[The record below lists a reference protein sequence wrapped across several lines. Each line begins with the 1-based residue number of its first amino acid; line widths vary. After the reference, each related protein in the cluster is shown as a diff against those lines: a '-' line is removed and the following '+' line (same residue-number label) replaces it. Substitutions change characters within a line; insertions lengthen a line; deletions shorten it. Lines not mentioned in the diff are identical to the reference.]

1 MKSITL
7 WRMKREAKR
16 SGLRV
21 VGNFLIAFHTRD
33 VISGFTLDPAPSSTY
48 IWTFVIPTYDDLPY
62 LHMSLGQ
69 RIASAELDKAFFC
82 GMHEAYAKKLETVR
96 TAADLL
102 LYVDSLD
109 FTSDYSEWV
118 KYISAIRLGDF
129 VAADATLKTLL
140 KLPMS
145 NAIQSRLDA
154 IRSVLKNGGESG
166 AQHLLETWSV
176 QTDRLVGGSSWGSGR

>member
-1 MKSITL
+1 MK
-7 WRMKREAKR
+7 KDAKK
-16 SGLRV
+16 SGMRV
-21 VGNFLIAFHTRD
+21 VGNFLIASYTRD
-33 VISGFTLDPAPSSTY
+33 VISGFAIDPAPSAIY
-48 IWTFVIPTYDDLPY
+48 LWTFVLPTYDDLSF

-69 RIASAELDKAFFC
+69 RVAVAKGDERFFC
-82 GMHEAYAKKLETVR
+82 GMHTEYVENLERVR
-96 TAADLL
+96 AAADLL

-145 NAIQSRLDA
+145 NAIKSRLDA
-154 IRSVLKNGGESG
+154 ILSVLKNGGESG

-176 QTDRLVGGSSWGSGR
+176 QMARLVGGSSWGSGR

>member
-1 MKSITL
+1 
-7 WRMKREAKR
+7 
-16 SGLRV
+16 
-21 VGNFLIAFHTRD
+21 
-33 VISGFTLDPAPSSTY
+33 
-48 IWTFVIPTYDDLPY
+48 
-62 LHMSLGQ
+62 
-69 RIASAELDKAFFC
+69 
-82 GMHEAYAKKLETVR
+82 MHEAHIKKLEAVK

-145 NAIQSRLDA
+145 NAIKSRLDA
-154 IRSVLKNGGESG
+154 ILSVLKNGGESG
-166 AQHLLETWSV
+166 AQHLLDAWSV